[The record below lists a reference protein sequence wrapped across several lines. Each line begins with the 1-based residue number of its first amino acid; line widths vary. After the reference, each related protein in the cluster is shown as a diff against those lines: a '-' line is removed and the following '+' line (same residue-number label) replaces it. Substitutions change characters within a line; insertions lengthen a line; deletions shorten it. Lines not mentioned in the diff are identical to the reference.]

1 MVNEEFDII
10 SKTIFTFFGMI
21 FSLFFIGCLI
31 AFAYLKK
38 KYENSKSDTLFNK
51 KNELSYKLTM
61 IVISFLALTFVV
73 ITISIF
79 IKLPFISMLLIPA
92 IIVMG
97 WMVYYSLKTGMVPV
111 ELGSFSV
118 KKNQLIYWVCV
129 TIYSIILLGLI
140 YGTYL
145 AFRG

>member
-140 YGTYL
+140 
-145 AFRG
+145 FIIWWS